1 MSATGTPSVDIR
13 WGKCVRFIP
22 ILILVLACA
31 SDTTEPES
39 AHTLCDS
46 WNTEGFF
53 KRASPDD
60 IANCLRAGKDVSA
73 RNGDQQSPICT
84 AAQYTSDPEVINVL
98 VRHGAQPDD
107 WCAMTGWFQVGFCPN
122 ATVLHLA
129 AGYNQNP
136 LVIQALIDAGAQVN
150 AVAGQG
156 WTPLNIAYLWH
167 NTGEVIDLLIRRG
180 AREAEVLDP
189 DMCG

>member
-1 MSATGTPSVDIR
+1 MRLIA
-13 WGKCVRFIP
+13 

-31 SDTTEPES
+31 GDTTEPES
-39 AHTLCDS
+39 APTLCDS

-53 KRASPDD
+53 KQASGEDV
-60 IANCLRAGKDVSA
+60 ANCVRAGNDVAA

-84 AAQYTSDPEVINVL
+84 AAQYTSDPGVINML
-98 VRHGAQPDD
+98 VRHGASAND
-107 WCAMTGWFQVGFCPN
+107 WCAFTSWFWVGFCPD

-136 LVIQALIDAGAQVN
+136 PVIQALIDAGAQVN

-167 NTGEVIDLLIRRG
+167 NTDAVIDLLIRHG
-180 AREAEVLDP
+180 AREAQVLDP